1 MARHILSLF
10 RHPNQ
15 TIDSMCFGHRY
26 LPQQLQQ
33 WRGIRMKIQDGNL
46 EQALTWIQQEMQP
59 SAIKQLIRKQQ
70 THHIN
75 NSEKLILAQ
84 KNLER
89 KIKSQDLTR
98 KLKAILVKKVR

>member
-1 MARHILSLF
+1 
-10 RHPNQ
+10 
-15 TIDSMCFGHRY
+15 
-26 LPQQLQQ
+26 
-33 WRGIRMKIQDGNL
+33 
-46 EQALTWIQQEMQP
+46 MQ
-59 SAIKQLIRKQQ
+59 SSGIKQLIGKQQ

-89 KIKSQDLTR
+89 KIKSYDLAR